1 MCAHV
6 YDPAKDGG
14 GKAFEDL
21 PATWVCPVCGAP
33 KSAYNKVMVGGDVV
47 WAHEE
52 EEKEDEQNV
61 DDADKWQ
68 CKVCGHVYNATTDGG
83 PNHLAFEDLP
93 ATWVCPVCGAPKSA
107 YNKVMVGDDVVW
119 VHEDEEKEEE
129 QKTADETWK
138 CKVCAHV
145 YDPAKDGGGKAF
157 EDLPAT
163 WVCPVC
169 GAPKSA
175 YNKVMVG
182 GDVVWAHEEEDE
194 EQQKAVEE

>member
-1 MCAHV
+1 M
-6 YDPAKDGG
+6 
-14 GKAFEDL
+14 
-21 PATWVCPVCGAP
+21 
-33 KSAYNKVMVGGDVV
+33 
-47 WAHEE
+47 
-52 EEKEDEQNV
+52 
-61 DDADKWQ
+61 
-68 CKVCGHVYNATTDGG
+68 
-83 PNHLAFEDLP
+83 
-93 ATWVCPVCGAPKSA
+93 
-107 YNKVMVGDDVVW
+107 
-119 VHEDEEKEEE
+119 
-129 QKTADETWK
+129 
-138 CKVCAHV
+138 CAHV